1 MTGDSARARFLTAIS
16 HDMRQPLHALLLYL
30 GALDRRVHDEEAR
43 AVLSKADRAA
53 QSLADMFESL
63 ISLARLEA
71 NKVEPEI
78 ISVSLKALFDDLI
91 AKSRAT
97 RADVTQLHISSD
109 PALLEIILQNLISNA
124 IKHGGGEA
132 HLSAHVRDGAV
143 EIAVRDAG
151 PGIAAEDQER
161 IFVEFTRLDSAPAD
175 GLGLGLTIAKDL
187 ATLLGHTI
195 EVRSAPGAGATFV
208 VRAPLA

>member
-1 MTGDSARARFLTAIS
+1 M
-16 HDMRQPLHALLLYL
+16 
-30 GALDRRVHDEEAR
+30 
-43 AVLSKADRAA
+43 
-53 QSLADMFESL
+53 
-63 ISLARLEA
+63 
-71 NKVEPEI
+71 
-78 ISVSLKALFDDLI
+78 KALFDDLI
-91 AKSRAT
+91 AKSRAA

-195 EVRSAPGAGATFV
+195 EVRSAPGAGATIV